1 MVGRSQ
7 ELTRVSQGGAA
18 GVAVLMEEA
27 SNAVGEGQ
35 AGCMGESQGNA
46 SQGVL
51 LLILEITGCSQGLPA
66 RWP

>member
-1 MVGRSQ
+1 MVGRSH
-7 ELTRVSQGGAA
+7 ELTRVSQGG
-18 GVAVLMEEA
+18 VVLMEEA

-35 AGCMGESQGNA
+35 EGWMGESQGNA

>member
-1 MVGRSQ
+1 MVGRSH
-7 ELTRVSQGGAA
+7 ELTRVSQGGAV
-18 GVAVLMEEA
+18 GVVLMEEA

-35 AGCMGESQGNA
+35 EGWMGESQGNA